1 MSKVIWTPSILKEL
15 ISAHKKGMNHLE
27 VWDHIRNNAN
37 SDDVNTFISHF
48 IKKSKKLNKPESE
61 LILKR
66 VKSEIS
72 SAKQIIKLGDDCLEM
87 WIYNIG
93 PARTYAWRKQKKIE
107 LSKK

>member
-1 MSKVIWTPSILKEL
+1 MSKVIWTPSILEEL
-15 ISAHKKGMNHLE
+15 VLAHKQGMNHLE
-27 VWDHIRNNAN
+27 VWDHIRTNAKN
-37 SDDVNTFISHF
+37 EDVDAFIKHF
-48 IKKSKKLNKPESE
+48 IKKSKKTNKPEAD
-61 LILKR
+61 LILRR

-72 SAKQIIKLGDDCLEM
+72 SAKQIIRLGEECLEM